1 MASGRN
7 HKLIRKMFTEP
18 MNQVRTRESDIPL
31 YPEESSLSSVRII
44 QKKNFRIFSIHF
56 ELDVGDYF

>member
-18 MNQVRTRESDIPL
+18 MNQVRTRESDSQFYVSRGVFL
-31 YPEESSLSSVRII
+31 DQCEDNPEKKLQNI
-44 QKKNFRIFSIHF
+44 QHSF
-56 ELDVGDYF
+56 

>member
-18 MNQVRTRESDIPL
+18 MNQVRTRYLDIPL
-31 YPEESSLSSVRII
+31 YPEESSLSIVRII

>member
-31 YPEESSLSSVRII
+31 YPEQCQDNPE
-44 QKKNFRIFSIHF
+44 KKFRIFSIHF